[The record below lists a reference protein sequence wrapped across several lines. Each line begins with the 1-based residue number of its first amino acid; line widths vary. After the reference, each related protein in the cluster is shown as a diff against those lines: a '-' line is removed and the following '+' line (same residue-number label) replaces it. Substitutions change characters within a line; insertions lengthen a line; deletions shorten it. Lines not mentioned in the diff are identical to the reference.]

1 MLDNAVEE
9 LAPVVGRCRACKIMG
24 RSRASH
30 YRRNRPPECAR
41 EPVQGPP
48 PPRPALLWEL
58 SDTER
63 ATILEVLNS
72 DEFADL
78 APRQVYGRL
87 LDQGRYLC
95 SVSTMYR
102 ILRANHMVTE
112 RRAQARRVSRKPPR
126 LRATGPNQVWTWDI
140 TFMRG
145 PYGENYRAYVILD
158 IYSRFVVGWVIA
170 RREDSD
176 LAAELIRRCCE
187 HQGINPDQLHAD
199 RGAAMTSNTVA
210 MLLVQLG
217 IGKSH
222 SRPRTSNDNPYSEAQ
237 FKTVKHH
244 HTYPKDGFTSI
255 EHARRWLNDFINYY
269 NHEHYHTGIGLMTPA
284 TIHYGQAETVIT
296 RRQTVLDDAYQA
308 NPERFTNKPP
318 QAPRHPTQA
327 WINKPPQPP
336 STQPTTKAKSVS
348 NP

>member
-9 LAPVVGRCRACKIMG
+9 LAPVVGRCRACKVMG

-58 SDTER
+58 TDTER

-112 RRAQARRVSRKPPR
+112 RRAQARRVSRKT
-126 LRATGPNQVWTWDI
+126 ATASG
-140 TFMRG
+140 
-145 PYGENYRAYVILD
+145 
-158 IYSRFVVGWVIA
+158 
-170 RREDSD
+170 
-176 LAAELIRRCCE
+176 
-187 HQGINPDQLHAD
+187 H
-199 RGAAMTSNTVA
+199 
-210 MLLVQLG
+210 
-217 IGKSH
+217 
-222 SRPRTSNDNPYSEAQ
+222 RP
-237 FKTVKHH
+237 
-244 HTYPKDGFTSI
+244 
-255 EHARRWLNDFINYY
+255 
-269 NHEHYHTGIGLMTPA
+269 
-284 TIHYGQAETVIT
+284 
-296 RRQTVLDDAYQA
+296 
-308 NPERFTNKPP
+308 
-318 QAPRHPTQA
+318 
-327 WINKPPQPP
+327 
-336 STQPTTKAKSVS
+336 
-348 NP
+348 

>member
-1 MLDNAVEE
+1 MTAVLDNAVEE
-9 LAPVVGRCRACKIMG
+9 LAPVVGRCRACKVMG

-30 YRRNRPPECAR
+30 YRRNHPPECAR

-58 SDTER
+58 TDTER

-112 RRAQARRVSRKPPR
+112 RRTQARRVSRKPPR

-158 IYSRFVVGWVIA
+158 IFSRLCNA
-170 RREDSD
+170 CPLLR
-176 LAAELIRRCCE
+176 
-187 HQGINPDQLHAD
+187 DQLRD
-199 RGAAMTSNTVA
+199 R
-210 MLLVQLG
+210 
-217 IGKSH
+217 IF
-222 SRPRTSNDNPYSEAQ
+222 D
-237 FKTVKHH
+237 
-244 HTYPKDGFTSI
+244 
-255 EHARRWLNDFINYY
+255 
-269 NHEHYHTGIGLMTPA
+269 
-284 TIHYGQAETVIT
+284 VI
-296 RRQTVLDDAYQA
+296 R
-308 NPERFTNKPP
+308 
-318 QAPRHPTQA
+318 
-327 WINKPPQPP
+327 
-336 STQPTTKAKSVS
+336 
-348 NP
+348 